1 MKKIFKYASLAV
13 AAFGLAACSVDN
25 VFPKDESGTEPT
37 EAPGIDIT
45 ISDVKDS
52 SFTVKIAPKDTAAYY
67 SYLVDADEDLT
78 DELDPAELYAVAYKS
93 VAQGTVKYAD
103 HKSVTF
109 TIEADPNTTYTV
121 YAVVGSPEGNVGAI
135 AHKTITTSD
144 VVAPFFLTD
153 EEGGYI
159 FESAG
164 TMIALP
170 LSEAVLWDSTK
181 VPTAM
186 VWPGAYEIIDE
197 DQELGLIAQF
207 YCVNNPDYSSSQPAQ
222 AVVVDN
228 DQNAVIID
236 FGPMTPGSIFTVSIP
251 DGMLVDYAGN
261 KIKGFKSYLP
271 SGGEFF
277 ATNKGFWTAV
287 NNVVVWTDDAPAP
300 FTAPEPKRYSDK
312 EQWFDVKFA
321 NGVFGILDTKGWKTV
336 IKRTEGNAVTTFT
349 NDMAPREHFNLTD
362 SSVIVYPAG
371 DFISNDEII
380 ITIPAESIMDIYG
393 NVNAAEITVGPMVFS
408 ELYVEKTAIDFT
420 WFNSVPEDTV
430 ELSFYAPADWTIDT
444 AGLAPFKTVDAISG
458 TEGQHTIAITVNDY
472 APLSYERTL
481 TVSSLGKDIEVSIY
495 KPQNLFAAEIAPYGA
510 ENSEAFEGTWTMATV
525 DYSTGED
532 VIFDVSIVPYD
543 QQYPG
548 VYLVYGLFGPEY
560 SDIPLVAQFVSQY
573 GQLASSA
580 GAIDDSYVSY
590 LCKFDSDEIYDT
602 DYWYSFTEQGNLVI
616 SGYCNFAN
624 GIMLL
629 DPDFNMK
636 AAYVNWHSI
645 GTEPKSA
652 PASVGNAGGKYRWLA
667 PKKET
672 EKLGTPIPFKRN

>member
-52 SFTVKIAPKDTAAYY
+52 SFTVKIAPTDTAAYY

-78 DELDPAELYAVAYKS
+78 DELDPAELYAVAYES

-121 YAVVGSPEGNVGAI
+121 YAVVGSPEGNVGTI

-159 FESAG
+159 FESQG

-170 LSEAVLWDSTK
+170 LSEAVVWDSTK
-181 VPTAM
+181 VPTAT
-186 VWPGAYEIIDE
+186 VWPGAYKILGE
-197 DQELGLIAQF
+197 DQELGMVAQF
-207 YCVNNPDYSSSQPAQ
+207 YFVNYPGFSSSQPAQ

-236 FGPMTPGSIFTVSIP
+236 FGSMTSGSIFTVSIP

-271 SGGEFF
+271 SGGELIS
-277 ATNKGFWTAV
+277 ANKGFWTAV

-321 NGVFGILDTKGWKTV
+321 NGVFGILDDEGWKTV

-349 NDMAPREHFNLTD
+349 NDMAPGEHFNLTD
-362 SSVIVYPAG
+362 SSVVVYPAG
-371 DFISNDEII
+371 DFILYDEIT

-393 NVNAAEITVGPMVFS
+393 NVNATEITVGPMVLS
-408 ELYVEKTAIDFT
+408 DLYVEETELEFT
-420 WFNSVPEDTV
+420 WFNDEAEDAI
-430 ELSFYAPADWTIDT
+430 ELSFYAPGDWTVDT
-444 AGLAPFKTVDAISG
+444 AGIAPFKTTDALSG
-458 TEGQHTIAITVNDY
+458 SEGQQTITITVNDY
-472 APLSYERTL
+472 ASLSYDRTL
-481 TVSSLGKDIEVSIY
+481 IVSSGGKDVDIYVY
-495 KPQNLFAAEIAPYGA
+495 KPQNLFAAAIAQGGA
-510 ENSEAFEGTWTMATV
+510 DPEYYEGTWTMAAI
-525 DYSTGED
+525 DLKTGND
-532 VIFDVSIVPYD
+532 VTAEIEIVKHTADSFY
-543 QQYPG
+543 
-548 VYLVYGLFGPEY
+548 VYGLFGMYNIPIVAEY
-560 SDIPLVAQFVSQY
+560 VAEY
-573 GQLASSA
+573 GQLCHVV
-580 GAIDDSYVSY
+580 G
-590 LCKFDSDEIYDT
+590 EIEGYNGIST
-602 DYWYSFTEQGNLVI
+602 YWYDSRDNNLKTPGDIWFALTEQGNLVI
-616 SGYCNFAN
+616 SYDGNFMN
-624 GIMLL
+624 GIGLVNGNSIL
-629 DPDFNMK
+629 
-636 AAYVNWHSI
+636 AVYGNWHSI
-645 GTEPKSA
+645 GTPPNA
-652 PASVGNAGGKYRWLA
+652 NPASACSKYSWTA
-667 PKKET
+667 PKKEVKQVLT
-672 EKLGTPIPFKRN
+672 KIPFKRN